1 MAVQKKIKIDF
12 TGVDKEIRKGG
23 KSSRVPEGDYLG
35 KVVNGEL
42 RKTKDGSGR
51 YYNWRV
57 QIVKPVKYKGK
68 TLYHNTSLKPE
79 ALWNLRNLVF
89 ACLGKNVAGKVLSF
103 EPSNI
108 YNKAFAFTAVD
119 DEYTANGKT
128 TIKSVLED
136 IRPKAEFATVED
148 DDDEDVDED
157 EEEEEDDDEELED
170 VDVDDI

>member
-1 MAVQKKIKIDF
+1 MALKKIKIDF
-12 TGVDKEIRKGG
+12 SGVEKEIRKGG

-57 QIVKPVKYKGK
+57 QITAPAKYRGK

-79 ALWNLRNLVF
+79 ALWNLRNLIF
-89 ACLGKNVAGKVLSF
+89 ACLGKNVAGKALNF
-103 EPSNI
+103 DPTQI
-108 YNKAFAFTAVD
+108 YGKIFAFTAVD
-119 DEYTANGKT
+119 DEYTQGDRT

-136 IRPKAEFATVED
+136 IRPKSEYQEG
-148 DDDEDVDED
+148 EG
-157 EEEEEDDDEELED
+157 EEDEELED
-170 VDVDDI
+170 DEEIEEDDDLEDVDTDDI